1 MPMATKTSAVPEPAL
16 YYFDTIVLS
25 NFALSGRFDLLM
37 DRYGPRAQ
45 ITPEVLDEV
54 SNGIVAGHRELEQIE
69 AALEKGACSAAPPLS
84 RAERTIYRELL
95 GTLGSGE
102 ASCITCAQC
111 RGGLVVTDDR
121 AARNCCSEQ
130 GVGFTGTIGI
140 LKMCC
145 REGILAPQEA
155 DALLQNMI
163 NAGYFSPVDQISGLL

>member
-1 MPMATKTSAVPEPAL
+1 MATKTSAVPEPTL

-54 SNGIVAGHRELEQIE
+54 SAGIVAGYRGLKQIE
-69 AALEKGACSAAPPLS
+69 VAVEKGACSVAPPLS

-95 GTLGSGE
+95 YTLGSGE
-102 ASCITCAQC
+102 ASCIACAQC
-111 RGGLVVTDDR
+111 RGGLVATDDR
-121 AARNCCSEQ
+121 AARSCCSEQ
-130 GVGFTGTIGI
+130 DVGFTGTIGI
-140 LKMCC
+140 LKAYC

-155 DALLQNMI
+155 DGLLQSMI
-163 NAGYFSPVDQISGLL
+163 DAGYFSPVDQISDLL